1 MKKIFPSLPIM
12 FRPMNK
18 EILRLAI
25 PNIIS
30 NVSVPLLSSV
40 DTALMGRLSDM
51 HIGAVGI
58 GSMIFNFIYWNFGFL
73 RMGTTGMTAQAFGK
87 KDDAYAALTLGRAI
101 MVALLIALFFMI
113 FQKPVLELANYLM
126 HAEGEQASMI
136 NGYFKIRIWAA
147 PATLCSFAMMGWFFG
162 MQNAIFPLIWTIVTN
177 VINIS
182 ANIYFV
188 EFQGMGVDGVA
199 LGTVLAQYGGLLS
212 GIIMLLIKYKSV
224 LSHIKLNLLAEWEAL
239 SRFLKINQDIFIR
252 TVCLTFVFGFFQ
264 SESNQL
270 GPEIL
275 AVNVILLQFLNWMSY
290 GVDGF
295 AYAAESL
302 VGKYFGADDKP
313 GTKEAISKSFWWGMG
328 MALIFSLIYALF
340 GKDLLKIF
348 TNQPEVIQAAIPFLF
363 WMALVPFLGTPA
375 YIWDGIFVGLT
386 ASKTMR
392 NSMLLSLL
400 VFILVYFTTIHAH
413 GNHGLWMA
421 MISFLLARGII
432 QFGFYRWKGLEM
444 R

>member
-1 MKKIFPSLPIM
+1 
-12 FRPMNK
+12 
-18 EILRLAI
+18 
-25 PNIIS
+25 
-30 NVSVPLLSSV
+30 
-40 DTALMGRLSDM
+40 
-51 HIGAVGI
+51 
-58 GSMIFNFIYWNFGFL
+58 MIFITIFKLDVL
-73 RMGTTGMTAQAFGK
+73 R
-87 KDDAYAALTLGRAI
+87 
-101 MVALLIALFFMI
+101 
-113 FQKPVLELANYLM
+113 
-126 HAEGEQASMI
+126 S
-136 NGYFKIRIWAA
+136 
-147 PATLCSFAMMGWFFG
+147 GW
-162 MQNAIFPLIWTIVTN
+162 I
-177 VINIS
+177 
-182 ANIYFV
+182 
-188 EFQGMGVDGVA
+188 
-199 LGTVLAQYGGLLS
+199 
-212 GIIMLLIKYKSV
+212 
-224 LSHIKLNLLAEWEAL
+224 
-239 SRFLKINQDIFIR
+239 
-252 TVCLTFVFGFFQ
+252 C
-264 SESNQL
+264 
-270 GPEIL
+270 
-275 AVNVILLQFLNWMSY
+275 
-290 GVDGF
+290 
-295 AYAAESL
+295 YAAESL

-313 GTKEAISKSFWWGMG
+313 GNQRSHFKSFWWGMG

>member
-1 MKKIFPSLPIM
+1 MPIIYI
-12 FRPMNK
+12 PMNK

-58 GSMIFNFIYWNFGFL
+58 GSMIFNFLYWNFGFL

-101 MVALLIALFFMI
+101 MVALLIALI
-113 FQKPVLELANYLM
+113 FITFQSPLLDLSIFLM
-126 HAEGEQASMI
+126 HADGEQAVFI
-136 NGYFKIRIWAA
+136 KEYFNIRIWAA

-177 VINIS
+177 IVNIS

-188 EFQGMGVDGVA
+188 EFRGMGVDGVA
-199 LGTVLAQYGGLLS
+199 LGTLIAQYAGLTA
-212 GIIMLLIKYKSV
+212 GVILLLFKYRPV
-224 LSHIKLNLLAEWEAL
+224 LTHIRWKLLAELEAL
-239 SRFLKINQDIFIR
+239 TRFLRINQDIFIR
-252 TVCLTFVFGFFQ
+252 TLCLTFVFGFFH
-264 SESNQL
+264 SESSSL
-270 GPEIL
+270 GPTVL

-302 VGKYFGADDKP
+302 VGKYHGAEDRP
-313 GTKEAISKSFWWGMG
+313 GTRQAIGTSFWWGMG
-328 MALIFSLIYALF
+328 MAAFFSTLYWLAGDHLIR
-340 GKDLLKIF
+340 IF
-348 TNQPEVIQAAIPFLF
+348 TDQADVIAAAQPFII
-363 WMALVPFLGTPA
+363 WMAVVPLLGTPA

-386 ASKTMR
+386 ASKSMR
-392 NSMLLSLL
+392 NSMILALG
-400 VFILVYFTTIHAH
+400 VFLLVYFVSIDPL
-413 GNHGLWMA
+413 GNNGLWLA
-421 MISFLLARGII
+421 LLSFLVARGLFQHAI
-432 QFGFYRWKGLEM
+432 YYKKGLEM
-444 R
+444 G